1 MRMQARAR
9 AAGPGA
15 SVRGQPALRARGQ
28 AHAHASACMTRTTE
42 LHDDA
47 RLRLDAQFSSLPLPL
62 PTIDAAMESSFDGLS
77 TVADHVQDLSLLLAE
92 HQDKLQQVHGGVVHR
107 LQSARCRAGRASPR
121 RHRHLLTWWSCSTG
135 CSPPV
140 EPGQTGTSLL
150 APLHSASLRAPRAAK
165 RDVRRDVRVGGGGVR
180 VAGTERAEG

>member
-1 MRMQARAR
+1 
-9 AAGPGA
+9 
-15 SVRGQPALRARGQ
+15 
-28 AHAHASACMTRTTE
+28 MTRTTE

-121 RHRHLLTWWSCSTG
+121 RHRHLLT
-135 CSPPV
+135 
-140 EPGQTGTSLL
+140 
-150 APLHSASLRAPRAAK
+150 
-165 RDVRRDVRVGGGGVR
+165 
-180 VAGTERAEG
+180 